1 MIRSFVPYVQD
12 PYLHII
18 LVHIIACPKIDFSV
32 SIKYIKLM
40 LCHEE
45 QVTKERSV
53 SVASHCKDRSAQRP
67 RMTKT
72 TQLAASIGCVSDT
85 VITSDGS
92 LSLGPISRSGDHDP
106 SLYRSANQ

>member
-1 MIRSFVPYVQD
+1 MQQSVTYYHPMICSYNCL
-12 PYLHII
+12 YLLWKGSLLEHII
-18 LVHIIACPKIDFSV
+18 IVYRVTITIQFTL
-32 SIKYIKLM
+32 

-72 TQLAASIGCVSDT
+72 TQLAPVQDVCRT
-85 VITSDGS
+85 
-92 LSLGPISRSGDHDP
+92 L
-106 SLYRSANQ
+106 